1 MERGACASVLDP
13 SVMII
18 LGQVMNVPLYALLT
32 LSQPEYIELGV
43 TPGDD
48 IGNGGAL
55 MLMINEKET
64 NEASKA
70 APLISKILVPVTFSK
85 RSTAAA
91 SFALRLARRFDAK
104 ITLLHVEKPIEG
116 DTFWTIENARWAKE
130 RMANLLLE
138 SKGKA
143 DVQRIV
149 SLNSDIAE
157 EILRVAATT
166 GTDLIVMPTRGVGR
180 IRRALLGSVAAKV
193 LRDATCPVWTSAH
206 VELEP
211 ATNPLKPARILCA
224 ANSVTDDSGS
234 VTKDSRV
241 LSWASHL
248 ASELCGSLYVAWS
261 PEAASETREEV
272 DRLERAYQI
281 SAEQVVAV
289 GNVPDAL
296 RRATA
301 AIRADLLVVSRNFE
315 RSLEEPAFDMYQVVR
330 ESPCPVVS
338 M

>member
-1 MERGACASVLDP
+1 ML
-13 SVMII
+13 I
-18 LGQVMNVPLYALLT
+18 LH
-32 LSQPEYIELGV
+32 E
-43 TPGDD
+43 
-48 IGNGGAL
+48 
-55 MLMINEKET
+55 NETSEV
-64 NEASKA
+64 NKA
-70 APLISKILVPVTFSK
+70 APLITNILVPVNFSR
-85 RSTAAA
+85 RSSRAA

-116 DTFWTIENARWAKE
+116 DAYWTVETVLWAKE
-130 RMANLLLE
+130 KIAGLLLE

-166 GTDLIVMPTRGVGR
+166 GADLIVMPTHGAGS

-193 LRDATCPVWTSAH
+193 LRDATCPVWTGAH
-206 VELEP
+206 VDLEP

-224 ANSVTDDSGS
+224 ANSVTDGYGS
-234 VTKDSRV
+234 VAKDSRV

-248 ASELCGSLYVAWS
+248 TSELRGSLYVAWS
-261 PEAASETREEV
+261 PEAAPETRREV
-272 DRLERAYQI
+272 DRRERTYQI
-281 SAEQVVAV
+281 SAEQVAAA

-296 RRATA
+296 RHAAAATQ
-301 AIRADLLVVSRNFE
+301 ADLLVIGRNFE
-315 RSLEEPAFDMYQVVR
+315 RSGEEPAFDMYQVVR